1 MDTRTERVSVT
12 LLVRDSTINSF
23 YRPVAVTCAD
33 CQRSYW
39 FEAGVSKH
47 SMHRFVARMKQLIIL
62 KRIWDYLLRLACF
75 LNNRIAERI
84 LNNVLHTP

>member
-1 MDTRTERVSVT
+1 MKIEKTMDTWMDRVIVS
-12 LLVRDSTINSF
+12 LLVRDITINSF

-33 CQRSYW
+33 CQRSYR

-62 KRIWDYLLRLACF
+62 KRIWRLSAE
-75 LNNRIAERI
+75 IAMF
-84 LNNVLHTP
+84 

>member
-1 MDTRTERVSVT
+1 MDTQTERVTVT
-12 LLVRDSTINSF
+12 LLVRDITINSF

-62 KRIWDYLLRLACF
+62 KRVWRLS
-75 LNNRIAERI
+75 AEI
-84 LNNVLHTP
+84 GMF